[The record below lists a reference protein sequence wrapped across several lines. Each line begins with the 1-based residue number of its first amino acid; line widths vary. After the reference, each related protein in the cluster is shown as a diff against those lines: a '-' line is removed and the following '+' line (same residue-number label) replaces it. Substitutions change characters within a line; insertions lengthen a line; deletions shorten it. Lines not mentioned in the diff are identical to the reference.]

1 MAEIHTAGMAGAH
14 NMTPLKPPVKVWLI
28 LLLWLAG
35 VALVTVF
42 SSRYQQHDVLQE
54 LEQSARNMAQS
65 LDSSLQPFQEVAE
78 TLAGLK
84 LVRQV
89 LSSPP
94 GDLAGRER
102 LQRFLQRTNQQLGS
116 EALFLLN
123 REGRLVGSSVGL
135 DDDALA
141 QNYSFRPYFQQ
152 SILGEP
158 GRYYASGILTSG
170 RGYYFSAP
178 VHSGDRITGVAVVKV
193 DLEPLFARIAGRSP
207 DYLLAGYDGIIFAAS
222 RGDWLYSSLYP
233 LAEGQKDAIRS
244 LRRYRGSAF
253 NAIAADSVDDVFYE
267 DSIRLRANGFSD
279 RFLARR
285 ARIPDLGWHLFALA
299 PSRVLYQR
307 VGIHL
312 LFFTTVFTAALLL
325 WLYWR
330 KRAEVQLHIAHL
342 NEELERRVEA
352 LTHELTESNT
362 ELMELV
368 NHYRSTQSQLQETRD
383 QLVQTA
389 KLAVLG
395 EMSAGINH
403 ELNQPLLALQTYA
416 ENSLRLSERQRYD
429 TVEENLREI
438 LRITATMH
446 SIVSRFKVFARRT
459 PPEPRAVD
467 VQEILDGTQ
476 VIMKPLLNKAGVKL
490 HIDQQEPVAQL
501 YCDPV
506 QIQQV
511 LVNLTT
517 NAAEA
522 LEGQEDAWI
531 EILIDQHHGL
541 VRFTVSDSGPGIAE
555 ELRSK
560 VFEPFFTTKARG
572 LGLGLALSRRIIE
585 TLGGQLS
592 LQETD
597 SGKTCFVLELPSFR
611 NGEN

>member
-1 MAEIHTAGMAGAH
+1 MP
-14 NMTPLKPPVKVWLI
+14 PLKPPVKVWLI

-89 LSSPP
+89 LTSPP
-94 GDLAGRER
+94 GNLAGRES
-102 LQRFLQRTNQQLGS
+102 LQRFLQSTNQQLGS

-135 DDDALA
+135 DDDALS
-141 QNYSFRPYFQQ
+141 QSYSFRPYFQQ

-158 GRYYASGILTSG
+158 GRYYANGILTSG

-178 VHSGDRITGVAVVKV
+178 VRSGDQITGVAVVKV
-193 DLEPLFARIAGRSP
+193 NLEPLFARIAGMSP
-207 DYLLAGYDGIIFAAS
+207 DYLLLGYDGIIFAAS
-222 RGDWLYSSLYP
+222 RGDWLYRSLYP
-233 LAEGQKDAIRS
+233 LAEGQKEAIRS

-285 ARIPDLGWHLFALA
+285 ARIPQLGWHLFALA

-312 LFFTTVFTAALLL
+312 LFYTTLFTAALLL

-342 NEELERRVEA
+342 NEELERRAEA
-352 LTHELTESNT
+352 LTRELTDSNT

-368 NHYRSTQSQLQETRD
+368 NHYRTTQSQLQETRD

-490 HIDQQEPVAQL
+490 NIDQQEPVAQL

-522 LEGQEDAWI
+522 LEGQDDAWI
-531 EILIDQHHGL
+531 QILIDQDHEL